1 MSTGVSTTSNSGALY
16 IGSGPSSSF
25 KGGAIYVS
33 VGSGGS
39 GTGDKISRKPY
50 C

>member
-1 MSTGVSTTSNSGALY
+1 MSTGISTNSNSGALY
-16 IGSGPSSSF
+16 IGSGPSTK

-39 GTGDKISRKPY
+39 GTGAR
-50 C
+50 